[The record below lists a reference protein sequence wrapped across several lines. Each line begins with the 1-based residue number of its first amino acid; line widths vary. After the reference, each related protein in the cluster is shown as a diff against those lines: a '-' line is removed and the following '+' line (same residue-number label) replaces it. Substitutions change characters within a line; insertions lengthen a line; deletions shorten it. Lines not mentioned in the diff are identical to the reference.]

1 MIEWKQMKRRYI
13 RFLKRQ
19 WKKLFVTVHRK
30 EDELAVAI
38 RLTALPEAQMREL
51 ALAVQHHTAQ
61 AVKDMIGPDKVTVDV
76 TIEDMIAHQTV

>member
-1 MIEWKQMKRRYI
+1 M
-13 RFLKRQ
+13 
-19 WKKLFVTVHRK
+19 
-30 EDELAVAI
+30 AVAI

-51 ALAVQHHTAQ
+51 SLAVQHHTAQ